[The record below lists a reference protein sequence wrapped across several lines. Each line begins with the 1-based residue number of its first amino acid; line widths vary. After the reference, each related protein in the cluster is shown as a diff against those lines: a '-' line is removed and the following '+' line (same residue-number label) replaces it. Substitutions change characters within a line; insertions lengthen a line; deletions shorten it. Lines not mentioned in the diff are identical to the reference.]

1 MVVFLDSSAGHEGI
15 GDIIGLLLWVRPGG
29 VYLRICE
36 RRVTVEYKS
45 KCQKTISVEDL
56 SEVFVFSH

>member
-36 RRVTVEYKS
+36 RSLLNINQNVKKKS
-45 KCQKTISVEDL
+45 LWKICPRFLFFHIN
-56 SEVFVFSH
+56 